1 MEGIELLYVFLAGL
15 GLSLV
20 FTTIW
25 SFLEKRS
32 AIRKS
37 KLEAKHWVQ
46 EAVDKNNE
54 IFEDYKKQ
62 LQLKYEKKQNQFE
75 NEKEIFSKNIQAL
88 QSDRDN
94 KKHELKIK
102 QREQQNKAGKS
113 LKNIQALKSQKQA
126 ILQQK
131 KELKIKLKTQFLNYK
146 EALKQQLSLDEEA
159 LKQDVKK
166 ELNQKWIKEIRNHI
180 EEETKQNKE
189 NLQKNS
195 LFYLNL
201 VLNRFDRSYCP
212 ERGIPPVNFKSLK
225 HIEKVVGKDNIYLN
239 QIEKECG
246 VDIVI
251 NKESLQALVFGI
263 DPVRRELGR
272 WVLKELSRF
281 SKIKPAV
288 LSKLVHSVK
297 RKLFSKIRSD
307 GRKMCK
313 KLKLSY
319 VSPEVQNMMGALRYR
334 YSFAQNQYF
343 HCEEVSWLC
352 GLFNAELGL
361 PLKKAQRSGL
371 FHDIGKAMDHAVEGN
386 HAVIGA
392 EFISKHGESQDVV
405 HAVRAHHYDE
415 VPQSPLAYLV
425 IVADSISGSR
435 PGARRFTEDSYN
447 QKMEILEQ
455 IIESFDNIKE
465 AYIMSAGREMRVIV
479 DSEKVSDALAID
491 LSRQI
496 AAKVEKECSYPGL
509 IKVTV
514 VRHSVQTAMAKVA
527 F

>member
-1 MEGIELLYVFLAGL
+1 MEWIELSYVFLSGL
-15 GLSLV
+15 CLAV
-20 FTTIW
+20 FFTTIW
-25 SFLEKRS
+25 SFLEKKS
-32 AIRKS
+32 VIRKS
-37 KLEAKHWVQ
+37 KLEANHWIQ
-46 EAVDKNNE
+46 EAVDKNND

-62 LQLKYEKKQNQFE
+62 FQLKYEKKQNRFE
-75 NEKEIFSKNIQAL
+75 SEKEIFNQNIQTL
-88 QSDRDN
+88 QSHIDI
-94 KKHELKIK
+94 KKHEFKIK
-102 QREQQNKAGKS
+102 EMEQKAKS
-113 LKNIQALKSQKQA
+113 KKRLKNIQDLKNQKQ
-126 ILQQK
+126 LVLKRK
-131 KELKIKLKTQFLNYK
+131 KELNFKLKQEFLAYK
-146 EALKQQLSLDEEA
+146 EALKNTLSINEENIKEE
-159 LKQDVKK
+159 LKK
-166 ELNQKWIKEIRNHI
+166 ELHEKWVKELRGQIA
-180 EEETKQNKE
+180 EETKQNKE

-212 ERGIPPVNFKSLK
+212 QRGIPPVNFKSLR
-225 HIEKVVGKDNIYLN
+225 HIEKVLGKDNIYLN

-246 VDIVI
+246 VDIVV

-263 DPVRRELGR
+263 DSVRRELGR
-272 WVLKELSRF
+272 WVLQEISRF
-281 SKIKPAV
+281 SKINPSI
-288 LSKLVHSVK
+288 LSKLVHSIK

-307 GRKMCK
+307 GKKLCK
-313 KLKLSY
+313 KINLTH
-319 VSPEVQNMMGALRYR
+319 VGPEVQNMMGALRYR

-361 PLKKAQRSGL
+361 PIKPAQRAGL

-392 EFISKHGESQDVV
+392 EFISKYGESQEVI
-405 HAVRAHHYDE
+405 HAVRAHHYDV
-415 VPQSPLAYLV
+415 VPQSPLAFLV

-496 AAKVEKECSYPGL
+496 AQKVEKECSYPGL

-514 VRHSVQTAMAKVA
+514 VRHSVQTAMAKLA
-527 F
+527 